1 MKRGGYVTPR
11 KTRGTAAD
19 GAGGESTPILQPPLR
34 VELSAVLQAS
44 FRPIFAVM
52 PPRPALDILQPSSS
66 PRVVFT
72 AAVQPLPARAT
83 NFVNFRAGT
92 MSLWFIA
99 GEETAR

>member
-1 MKRGGYVTPR
+1 MRR
-11 KTRGTAAD
+11 TRPVQVCVAAAVLMVALAAAGTA
-19 GAGGESTPILQPPLR
+19 QPPNKK
-34 VELSAVLQAS
+34 AGPADKA
-44 FRPIFAVM
+44 PT
-52 PPRPALDILQPSSS
+52 PRPALDILQPSSS

-72 AAVQPLPARAT
+72 AAVQPRLARAT

>member
-1 MKRGGYVTPR
+1 
-11 KTRGTAAD
+11 
-19 GAGGESTPILQPPLR
+19 
-34 VELSAVLQAS
+34 
-44 FRPIFAVM
+44 M

-66 PRVVFT
+66 RRVVFT
-72 AAVQPLPARAT
+72 AAVQPPSARAT